1 MVCPLY
7 TSSFIAEPID
17 EEREEKRFGREDN
30 ASFVSLII
38 PSQTV
43 YGCLRRV
50 VDITAPARV
59 CCVGA

>member
-7 TSSFIAEPID
+7 ASSFIAQPID
-17 EEREEKRFGREDN
+17 KECEEKRFGREDN
-30 ASFVSLII
+30 AFLVSLII

-50 VDITAPARV
+50 VGITAPAWV

>member
-30 ASFVSLII
+30 AFLVSLII

-50 VDITAPARV
+50 VGITALARV